1 MNAHTHAALQA
12 ARELNIGIKRGMDL
26 HLDVPC
32 FVFAKRGYWGP
43 ARHKRKLQAC
53 GFAVNLWFD
62 F

>member
-1 MNAHTHAALQA
+1 
-12 ARELNIGIKRGMDL
+12 MDL

-43 ARHKRKLQAC
+43 ARHKRKLLAG